1 MDAEKKTLEDYRDS
15 PGYWGG
21 EDYGPSG
28 RAARAAYS
36 EEEEKALKRGEKYV
50 KPYGSPPYIPS
61 AAKKAQAA
69 QREAAAEMYR
79 ETRGKAGG
87 PKSGNFAKGG
97 KVSSAS
103 RRADGIA
110 TKGKTKGRMI

>member
-1 MDAEKKTLEDYRDS
+1 MDNEAKILEDYRARPS
-15 PGYWGG
+15 YYGG
-21 EDYGPSG
+21 EDTGPSG
-28 RAARAAYS
+28 VAARKAYA
-36 EEEEKALKRGEKYV
+36 EEEQAARGRGEKYV
-50 KPYGSPPYIPS
+50 KPEGGPRYMPS

-97 KVSSAS
+97 SVSSAS

-110 TKGKTKGRMI
+110 SKGKTKGRMI